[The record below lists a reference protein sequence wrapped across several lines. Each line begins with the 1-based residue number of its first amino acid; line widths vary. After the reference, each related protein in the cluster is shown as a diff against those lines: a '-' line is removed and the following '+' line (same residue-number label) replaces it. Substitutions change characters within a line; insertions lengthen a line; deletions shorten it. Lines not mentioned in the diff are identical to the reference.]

1 MGRCSRIGSKGSS
14 EKYSDRSPDYS
25 WLPEAGCFK
34 PYAKESGEALE
45 AFIKGRAEAK
55 DVSALTLLFKEAV
68 SAFFPDPMP
77 AGSDDLMV
85 RELLVKVANIILLRL
100 KDAKV
105 TEQEAEEIGVAL
117 RRLWFIVSAY
127 RERKK
132 ESTLAQWL
140 DRLSGAAKES
150 GIQV

>member
-1 MGRCSRIGSKGSS
+1 
-14 EKYSDRSPDYS
+14 
-25 WLPEAGCFK
+25 
-34 PYAKESGEALE
+34 
-45 AFIKGRAEAK
+45 
-55 DVSALTLLFKEAV
+55 
-68 SAFFPDPMP
+68 
-77 AGSDDLMV
+77 MV

-140 DRLSGAAKES
+140 DRLSGAVKES